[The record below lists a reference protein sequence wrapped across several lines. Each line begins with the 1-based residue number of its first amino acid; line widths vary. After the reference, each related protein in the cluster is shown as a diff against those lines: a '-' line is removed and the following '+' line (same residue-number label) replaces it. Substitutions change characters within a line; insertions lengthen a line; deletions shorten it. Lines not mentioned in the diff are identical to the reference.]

1 MKYRFATVFVAS
13 LLASTAVYAQQQGGQ
28 AGGQLPPTP
37 QPPSGAAQT
46 QTTPDELSSPMVR
59 QIQAR
64 LRQQG
69 YLDARPSGV
78 WDDDTR
84 DAIADLQDANGLQ
97 PTGQLD
103 VGTIYILGIVAPPSG
118 SSPQS
123 AMMQGPTMQPQ
134 MRQPI
139 SSAAAS
145 GSGGTT
151 QGISPP
157 GMSPPGM
164 MSGSSSGPSG
174 QGPQQAYQAD
184 AQNAYQAGYHNG
196 FEQGFRQAQA
206 LLAQLQAQ
214 AQGGQAQS
222 GSSRPQGSDR
232 DYRR

>member
-1 MKYRFATVFVAS
+1 MKCRFAAVFGAS
-13 LLASTAVYAQQQGGQ
+13 LLASTALYAQQQGGQ
-28 AGGQLPPTP
+28 AGGQLTPAP
-37 QPPSGAAQT
+37 QPPSGAAQS
-46 QTTPDELSSPMVR
+46 QTSPDELSSSMVR

-84 DAIADLQDANGLQ
+84 DAIADLQDANGL
-97 PTGQLD
+97 PSTGQLD
-103 VGTIYILGIVAPPSG
+103 VGTIYILGIVVPQSG
-118 SSPQS
+118 PSPQS
-123 AMMQGPTMQPQ
+123 TVMQGPAMQPQ

-151 QGISPP
+151 QGTTPP

-164 MSGSSSGPSG
+164 TSGSSSGPSG
-174 QGPQQAYQAD
+174 QGPEQAFQAD
-184 AQNAYQAGYHNG
+184 AQTAYQVGYHNG

-214 AQGGQAQS
+214 AQS

-232 DYRR
+232 GYSR